1 MTLVGRV
8 EEMCSEEELRQREAE
23 RLLDPLEWL
32 AGSEPR
38 APKADKLLTTKKY
51 QRSAAGKVFAAEE
64 VRSLQACTRTMLFL
78 MTQVLSAD
86 VAPETP
92 FVVTPSLEQAAMVLL
107 RHWQHMEVYAYL
119 RDRSRAVRQDL
130 HLQQPLSGRSL
141 EFVECHEYCLRFE
154 MLALF
159 LLSPR
164 LKPGKGSSQGG
175 YSRHLGLQ
183 AISQTIDPL
192 LAAYREIRC
201 YQGADAELRN
211 EPAIQRFVVLLLLA
225 SSPATLPAHLADLGA
240 TVLRHPLLV
249 SAIAACAAFLSGD
262 YVGFLRFYKGA
273 DFLSAV
279 ALAELADLARVR
291 QLWILSRAYPRSIG
305 DVVKLSALV
314 RLLAFQDEA
323 HARAFLVFHGLVVE
337 NGLDQDPEGDY
348 RVFLPK
354 KGSVEEGPDALL
366 LAKFAG
372 HSRSDIV
379 LGHADPRERFE
390 RITSPK
396 FLEADRKPRDWK
408 QVKVPEMD
416 DWFSTIGGLLKK
428 KGYRPDQEGDRF
440 EVLNRKGVP
449 FSLKDQRLVSREG
462 RRCLVSADFPLLVNI
477 KEWKISEL
485 RRQVRLS
492 GTEER
497 KSQVAIQK
505 QIEQLKKGRPGK
517 LLGAQEQEKLKQL
530 RETEARLQVQRQ
542 EVQTEAELHLKS
554 RASVLLQAV
563 IRGKFVRLQLRRRHR
578 AARTLQ
584 RGWRGYLARLRVLQM
599 RELAK
604 QRVKQIKHVRNAES
618 LFEAVH
624 DRQEAVAIRVVRDKD
639 FNPFG
644 FRHRV
649 SQQSLLHA
657 AAQEGLDALCAELVK
672 ASKLRGI
679 PDFAAAKDWRG
690 WTALHVA
697 AQNGEAE
704 CLKELL
710 QCEDLMAIPGC
721 LGRNGQTAL
730 HVAALHGETEAVKVL
745 LSTQSF
751 EEEIDRRDR
760 WGRTALHCAC
770 ERGHAKAAVAIAEH
784 PYFTA
789 FAAKTLWGLDASAM
803 ASASLRQ
810 ELEEANRR
818 REERGGLR
826 PRRRICTFQTPVEES
841 KEQVGSRESVSS
853 ERRRGVSHN
862 EMRLSSEVLQK
873 AGLHAEARE
882 RAGKEVLAAK
892 REVMAKATAAARA
905 AQRDS
910 TTRTRERQSPPKR
923 VGSM

>member
-1 MTLVGRV
+1 MVLVGRL

-38 APKADKLLTTKKY
+38 APKADKLLATKKY

-92 FVVTPSLEQAAMVLL
+92 FVVTPSLEQ
-107 RHWQHMEVYAYL
+107 VYAYL

-164 LKPGKGSSQGG
+164 LEPGKASSQGG

-192 LAAYREIRC
+192 LAAYREIQC
-201 YQGADAELRN
+201 YQGADAELCN

-225 SSPATLPAHLADLGA
+225 TSPAALPAHLADLGA
-240 TVLRHPLLV
+240 AVLRHPLLV

-262 YVGFLRFYKGA
+262 YVGFLRFYEGA

-305 DVVKLSALV
+305 DVMKLSALV
-314 RLLAFQDEA
+314 RLLAFKDEA

-337 NGLDQDPEGDY
+337 DGLDPQGDY

-354 KGSVEEGPDALL
+354 KGSVEEVEHPLFGHSTLPEFCSFDGSDALL

-379 LGHADPRERFE
+379 LGHADPTERFE

-396 FLEADRKPRDWK
+396 FLEADRQPRDWK

-416 DWFSTIGGLLKK
+416 DWFSTIGGLLRK

-485 RRQVRLS
+485 RRKVRLS

-530 RETEARLQVQRQ
+530 REAEARLQVQRQ

-710 QCEDLMAIPGC
+710 QCEDLLALPGC

-751 EEEIDRRDR
+751 EEEVDRRDR

-789 FAAKTLWGLDASAM
+789 FAARTLWGLDASAI
-803 ASASLRQ
+803 ASESLRQ

-818 REERGGLR
+818 RWLN
-826 PRRRICTFQTPVEES
+826 P
-841 KEQVGSRESVSS
+841 
-853 ERRRGVSHN
+853 N
-862 EMRLSSEVLQK
+862 L
-873 AGLHAEARE
+873 
-882 RAGKEVLAAK
+882 
-892 REVMAKATAAARA
+892 
-905 AQRDS
+905 
-910 TTRTRERQSPPKR
+910 
-923 VGSM
+923 